1 MKNISPLIFAIMSPT
16 FTLDDIPPDEIYVLD
31 TETTGLDGAP
41 MDLVL
46 DIGICKVSL
55 REGTVEDWYSSVLGY
70 DVEWWDDR
78 LLNSWI
84 FQNSDLTVDDIT
96 FAKKSAMQVIDEVR
110 RLLKGKNVTTYN
122 TVYDLGKFLYQEPW
136 SMRGWFNEC
145 TDIMKAATPVCKVPS
160 TRGYSDYQYP
170 RLEVAYEKITEGD
183 PAGLHGKQ
191 DHRALSDA
199 RAASWV
205 MIQMFKDGTYRP

>member
-1 MKNISPLIFAIMSPT
+1 MSPT

-84 FQNSDLTVDDIT
+84 FQNSDLTVDEIA
-96 FAKKSAMQVIDEVR
+96 FARKSAMQVIDEVR

-160 TRGYSDYQYP
+160 TRLQRLPVPQAGGGLREDNRGRP
-170 RLEVAYEKITEGD
+170 RRTPRETGPQSPLRRAGGLLGD
-183 PAGLHGKQ
+183 DTDVQGRNIPPVKS
-191 DHRALSDA
+191 RS
-199 RAASWV
+199 
-205 MIQMFKDGTYRP
+205 F